1 MFLLIQ
7 LFSLAHNRF
16 ENRAAKR
23 QLAALSDRNLADI
36 GIERAEITAVV
47 EAADAAASGRRLRY
61 ARDIASPAQQF
72 AYMRAHLGG
81 TGSQLA

>member
-7 LFSLAHNRF
+7 LFSLAQNRF
-16 ENRAAKR
+16 ENRAAQR

-36 GIERAEITAVV
+36 GIERTDIAAVIETADT
-47 EAADAAASGRRLRY
+47 AARGRRLRY
-61 ARDIASPAQQF
+61 VSELASPAQEF

-81 TGSQLA
+81 TGAQLA